1 MATAAMRKAFQQAR
15 TEFKELSIGELKE
28 YEALFIKYDT
38 GKVRRAFFA
47 VCSAVWL
54 TVALKDGFLDLMELK
69 YMMEKLGF
77 PQTHLGLKAMI
88 KEVGKPLSFLS
99 RWTDSSSTR

>member
-47 VCSAVWL
+47 VCSAV
-54 TVALKDGFLDLMELK
+54 
-69 YMMEKLGF
+69 
-77 PQTHLGLKAMI
+77 
-88 KEVGKPLSFLS
+88 
-99 RWTDSSSTR
+99 